1 MTNQE
6 AFDKMMS
13 HLRSLSGQSVD
24 SNGYCVYNESMCAI
38 GVLMTDEEQR
48 RYGDNTRSVGGL
60 LDDMERAGHTSAL
73 HYLDVRLL
81 KEMQATHDAKS
92 SWDQE
97 TGFSSWGEHVAE
109 ALAEDYGLTYTK
121 P

>member
-38 GVLMTDEEQR
+38 GVLMTDEEQQDYGGYHEGIGYILEKMVDSDR
-48 RYGDNTRSVGGL
+48 DSLLRGLDMYFLVGMQDLHDDPLNWSGEGFEGEDEAEVVAKRYGL
-60 LDDMERAGHTSAL
+60 IYTS
-73 HYLDVRLL
+73 
-81 KEMQATHDAKS
+81 
-92 SWDQE
+92 
-97 TGFSSWGEHVAE
+97 
-109 ALAEDYGLTYTK
+109 

>member
-13 HLRSLSGQSVD
+13 HLRSLSGQSLNRHGFQAY
-24 SNGYCVYNESMCAI
+24 NGSMCAI

-48 RYGDNTRSVGGL
+48 DYGDFDEGISELLWEMEIDDRDSLLLGLDEDFLVG
-60 LDDMERAGHTSAL
+60 
-73 HYLDVRLL
+73 
-81 KEMQATHDAKS
+81 MQDLHDAPYNWS
-92 SWDQE
+92 GE
-97 TGFSSWGEHVAE
+97 GFEGEDKAE
-109 ALAEDYGLTYTK
+109 EIAKDYGLIYTS

>member
-38 GVLMTDEEQR
+38 GVLMTEEEQEV
-48 RYGDNTRSVGGL
+48 YGDFSEGVSQLLWEMVDSDRDSLLRGLNRYFLVG
-60 LDDMERAGHTSAL
+60 
-73 HYLDVRLL
+73 
-81 KEMQATHDAKS
+81 MQDLHDAPYNWS
-92 SWDQE
+92 GE
-97 TGFSSWGEHVAE
+97 GFEGEDKAE
-109 ALAEDYGLTYTK
+109 EIARDYGLIYTS